1 MIFDAHC
8 DVLYRLSADSHLDF
22 KKNNGL
28 DITLPRLIEA
38 GGKIQCFAIFV
49 SSRVP
54 VEQKF
59 SEIIHQIS
67 LFHDKILPSS
77 ENIVHVKSRQDVEQL
92 TDNQIGA
99 ILTLEGCDGICNDLS
114 RLRYLFECGVFAVG
128 MTWNHANLCADGI
141 LEPRGAGLT
150 ELGFEVIRLNNKY
163 KKWSDVS
170 HLSIKGF
177 WDILETADFPIAS
190 HSNAKT
196 ICGNPRN
203 LNDEQIH
210 ALFKK
215 NGVIGLNFFSE
226 FLNEEPSEAS
236 IDDVIRHIDYFCS
249 LGGIRQI
256 GFGSDFDGIDKAP
269 KGLENYSKYPKLIEA
284 CLKHYSEDQVKG
296 FAFNNFYQA
305 MPF

>member
-1 MIFDAHC
+1 MIIDLAVC
-8 DVLYRLSADSHLDF
+8 DKA
-22 KKNNGL
+22 
-28 DITLPRLIEA
+28 
-38 GGKIQCFAIFV
+38 CF
-49 SSRVP
+49 
-54 VEQKF
+54 
-59 SEIIHQIS
+59 
-67 LFHDKILPSS
+67 L
-77 ENIVHVKSRQDVEQL
+77 
-92 TDNQIGA
+92 
-99 ILTLEGCDGICNDLS
+99 
-114 RLRYLFECGVFAVG
+114 
-128 MTWNHANLCADGI
+128 
-141 LEPRGAGLT
+141 
-150 ELGFEVIRLNNKY
+150 LGWY
-163 KKWSDVS
+163 Y
-170 HLSIKGF
+170 
-177 WDILETADFPIAS
+177 
-190 HSNAKT
+190 
-196 ICGNPRN
+196 
-203 LNDEQIH
+203 